1 MSASVSSLSPSSPVA
16 WDELRPGE
24 RAVDIPSAFDAGL
37 FFIGRIRT
45 PFPDRSACPKRA
57 TPEGPDCTLE
67 LDARWVEALTGV
79 AAGGRLQVL
88 YWMDQARRDL
98 VLQSPRRD
106 GTTTGT
112 FSVRSPV
119 RPNPIASTIVEVVAV
134 DGLSVRVR
142 SLDCVDGTPLLD
154 LKPAACRHD
163 GSPADGNPRTP

>member
-1 MSASVSSLSPSSPVA
+1 MSASLSTLPPPA
-16 WDELRPGE
+16 ADARDDGIRPGE
-24 RAVDIPSAFDAGL
+24 QAVALPPAFDAGL

-45 PFPDRSACPKRA
+45 PFPDRAACPKRA
-57 TPEGPDCTLE
+57 APDGPVCTLE
-67 LDARWVEALTGV
+67 LDPRWADALGGIV
-79 AAGGRLQVL
+79 PGGRLQVL

-119 RPNPIASTIVEVVAV
+119 RPNPIASTIVEVVAL
-134 DGLSVRVR
+134 DGLRVDVR

-154 LKPAACRHD
+154 LKPDHCGFAHAP
-163 GSPADGNPRTP
+163 GEA